1 MSFAGNNEGS
11 QHLLSQLRS
20 FPNLL
25 TLLRLSFIPFIVS
38 SILDGRY
45 EIAFVLF
52 VLAGVTDALD
62 GVFARSLGQRTKL
75 GEYLDPIA
83 DKLLIS
89 TLFLVLSATHRIPWR
104 VTVIVFGRDLIIL
117 VVCTLVYATTP
128 LRDFSP
134 SIFGKANTVAQIVAL
149 GATIVVEVR
158 AWAWVEVVKRA
169 GLWTVFV
176 LTIISALHY
185 VFLLGIRLRAIN
197 TTERNQGKTA

>member
-1 MSFAGNNEGS
+1 
-11 QHLLSQLRS
+11 LLAQLRS

-38 SILDGRY
+38 SILEGHY
-45 EIAFVLF
+45 EIALILF
-52 VLAGVTDALD
+52 VLAGVSDALD
-62 GVFARSLGQRTKL
+62 GILARSLGQRTKL

-104 VTVIVFGRDLIIL
+104 VTVIVFSRDIIIL

-134 SIFGKANTVAQIVAL
+134 SIFGKANTVVQIVAL
-149 GATIVVEVR
+149 GATILVEVQP
-158 AWAWVEVVKRA
+158 WQWLEIVKRV
-169 GLWTVFV
+169 GLWSVFA
-176 LTIISALHY
+176 LTILSALHY
-185 VFLLGIRLRAIN
+185 VFLLAVRLRAVTHN
-197 TTERNQGKTA
+197 EGKAVRTS

>member
-1 MSFAGNNEGS
+1 MLA
-11 QHLLSQLRS
+11 QLRS

-38 SILDGRY
+38 SILEGHY
-45 EIAFVLF
+45 EIALILF
-52 VLAGVTDALD
+52 FFAGVSDALD
-62 GVFARSLGQRTKL
+62 GILARSLGQRTKL

-104 VTVIVFGRDLIIL
+104 ITVIVFSRDIIIL

-134 SIFGKANTVAQIVAL
+134 SIFGKANTVVQIVAL
-149 GATIVVEVR
+149 GATILVEVKP
-158 AWAWVEVVKRA
+158 WQWVEIVKRV
-169 GLWTVFV
+169 GVWSVFA
-176 LTIISALHY
+176 LTILSALHY
-185 VFLLGIRLRAIN
+185 VFLLAVRLRAVSHN
-197 TTERNQGKTA
+197 EGKAVRTS

>member
-1 MSFAGNNEGS
+1 M
-11 QHLLSQLRS
+11 LSQLRS

>member
-1 MSFAGNNEGS
+1 
-11 QHLLSQLRS
+11 LLGQLRS

-38 SILDGRY
+38 SIVEGHY
-45 EIAFVLF
+45 EVALILF
-52 VLAGVTDALD
+52 VLAGISDALD
-62 GVFARSLGQRTKL
+62 GVLARSLGQRTKL

-104 VTVIVFGRDLIIL
+104 ITVVVFSRDIIIL

-134 SIFGKANTVAQIVAL
+134 SILGKANTVAQIIAL
-149 GATIVVEVR
+149 GATILVEVKS
-158 AWAWVEVVKRA
+158 WFWMEVVKRV
-169 GLWTVFV
+169 GLWSVFA
-176 LTIISALHY
+176 LTIVSALHY
-185 VFLLGIRLRAIN
+185 VFLLAVRLRAVSQN
-197 TTERNQGKTA
+197 EGKAAKTA

>member
-1 MSFAGNNEGS
+1 
-11 QHLLSQLRS
+11 LLSQLRS

-176 LTIISALHY
+176 LTVISALHY

>member
-1 MSFAGNNEGS
+1 
-11 QHLLSQLRS
+11 LLGQLRS

-38 SILDGRY
+38 SILEGHY
-45 EIAFVLF
+45 EVALSLF
-52 VLAGVTDALD
+52 VLAGISDALD
-62 GVFARSLGQRTKL
+62 GVLARSLGQRTKL

-104 VTVIVFGRDLIIL
+104 ITVVVFSRDIIIL

-134 SIFGKANTVAQIVAL
+134 SILGKANTVAQIIAL
-149 GATIVVEVR
+149 GATILVEVKS
-158 AWAWVEVVKRA
+158 WFWVEVVKRV
-169 GLWTVFV
+169 GLWSVFA
-176 LTIISALHY
+176 LTIVSALHY
-185 VFLLGIRLRAIN
+185 VFLLAVRLRAVSQN
-197 TTERNQGKTA
+197 EGKAAKTA

>member
-1 MSFAGNNEGS
+1 M
-11 QHLLSQLRS
+11 
-20 FPNLL
+20 
-25 TLLRLSFIPFIVS
+25 S

-134 SIFGKANTVAQIVAL
+134 IIFGKANTVAQIVAL